1 MNAAK
6 WEAVIGLEVHVQL
19 QTAGKI
25 FAPAANAYGADANT
39 QACALSVALPGT
51 LPVMNREAARL
62 AVRFGLAIGAK
73 INRRSLFAR
82 KHYFYPDLPKGY
94 QISQYEHPV
103 VGAGHLEIAE
113 EDDDNNGGGVKRIG
127 ITRAHLEE
135 DAGKS
140 LHEDFDGM
148 SGIDLN
154 RAGAPLL
161 EIVSEP
167 DLRSPAEAA
176 AYLRALHALVKYLGV
191 SDGNMQEGSFRC
203 DANVSL
209 RRAGASELGTRAE
222 IKNLNSFRFVE
233 KAIAHE
239 IARQTEILE
248 SGGAVA
254 QETRLYDADLDQ
266 TRPMRSKEDAHDY
279 RYFPDPDLPPLVLDE
294 EFIEAARADL
304 PELPGARKLRF
315 ERDFQL
321 PARDAAKLAFDRGF
335 ADYFETATAA
345 GADAKTAANWMLGEL
360 SAALNRDGLRIEES
374 PLGGAQLAE
383 ILARIADRSIS
394 GKSAKE
400 VFQAV
405 WRGEGGVDEIINAR
419 GLKQITDDSEIENVV
434 ARVVAEHP
442 EQAAQYRAGK
452 QKVFG
457 FFVGRVMQA
466 SGGKAEPARVNEM
479 LRRALDS
486 E

>member
-1 MNAAK
+1 
-6 WEAVIGLEVHVQL
+6 
-19 QTAGKI
+19 
-25 FAPAANAYGADANT
+25 
-39 QACALSVALPGT
+39 
-51 LPVMNREAARL
+51 
-62 AVRFGLAIGAK
+62 
-73 INRRSLFAR
+73 
-82 KHYFYPDLPKGY
+82 
-94 QISQYEHPV
+94 
-103 VGAGHLEIAE
+103 
-113 EDDDNNGGGVKRIG
+113 
-127 ITRAHLEE
+127 
-135 DAGKS
+135 
-140 LHEDFDGM
+140 
-148 SGIDLN
+148 
-154 RAGAPLL
+154 
-161 EIVSEP
+161 
-167 DLRSPAEAA
+167 
-176 AYLRALHALVKYLGV
+176 
-191 SDGNMQEGSFRC
+191 RC

-254 QETRLYDADLDQ
+254 QETRLYNADLDQ